1 MFLLKR
7 VSLSSKCEICHQK
20 DCFNAK
26 KNFCSRCADFDSEV
40 TPIPKRVAKYNLAD
54 IGTLLGILVGLS
66 LLLVIMLVTG
76 KEIKEAFYVGLGFAI
91 WGAILGSVIGE
102 GLIKV

>member
-20 DCFNAK
+20 DCFDASN
-26 KNFCSRCADFDSEV
+26 NLCSRCLEFEPNTVVKKVS
-40 TPIPKRVAKYNLAD
+40 KYNFSN
-54 IGTLLGILVGLS
+54 IGTLLGVLVSLV
-66 LLLVIMLVTG
+66 LLLIIMLTTG
-76 KEIKEAFYVGLGFAI
+76 KEIKELFYVALGFAI

-102 GLIKV
+102 GLMKI

>member
-1 MFLLKR
+1 MFLLKQI
-7 VSLSSKCEICHQK
+7 SLSSKCEICHQK

-40 TPIPKRVAKYNLAD
+40 TPIPKRVAKYNLAN

-91 WGAILGSVIGE
+91 WGAILGSVVGE
-102 GLIKV
+102 GLMKL

>member
-20 DCFNAK
+20 DCFNPK
-26 KNFCSRCADFDSEV
+26 KNFCSRCADFDSEI
-40 TPIPKRVAKYNLAD
+40 TLIPKRVAKYNLAN

-76 KEIKEAFYVGLGFAI
+76 KEIKEPFYVGLGFAI

-102 GLIKV
+102 GLMKL

>member
-1 MFLLKR
+1 MFLLKQI
-7 VSLSSKCEICHQK
+7 SLSSKCEICHQK
-20 DCFNAK
+20 DCFNPK
-26 KNFCSRCADFDSEV
+26 KNFCSRCADFDSEI
-40 TPIPKRVAKYNLAD
+40 TLIPKRVAKYNLAN

-91 WGAILGSVIGE
+91 WGAILGSVVGE
-102 GLIKV
+102 GLMKL